1 MATVPA
7 GIRDKKGRVVQSGD
21 LRTLRDAGILAGV
34 TARRRRVLAE
44 DPAQG
49 RGKSQTYWELV
60 ESYRT
65 AKGSRHRRTAYL
77 GKLASKELS
86 GWQHLSG
93 RLNGQTP
100 AAPGLFDPSVPSAAM
115 GDAADAQVESV
126 DLKNI
131 RLQRLRNFGDVY
143 LAWTLWRM
151 LGLDTLLG
159 GKMPRGQED
168 VAWPVVAAILCVAQ
182 FLPAQQRLHLEQ
194 HFYPQSALED
204 LLGMAPGKVH
214 TDRLYAGLDQLL
226 PLKKPLEQ
234 HLRQRLGKLFD
245 LSYDVL
251 LYDLTS
257 TYFEGQCAANA
268 MAKRGYSRDSRGD
281 CLQVVMALI
290 VTTKGYPLGD
300 EVFDGNIHDATT
312 VQEIVQKVEAEHGQ
326 AQRLWVVDRGNVSE
340 ANLKFLR
347 DRGGQYIVG
356 TPKALLRQ
364 VPDGELRGAGWQEVR
379 AGLQVKRVPLEDPNH
394 KDAHETLILCRSEDR
409 VAKESAMLDRFL
421 VSMEKGLEGLKK
433 SAETGRLKDLA
444 TAPPRLG
451 RLKEKNW
458 RAAAC
463 FQVSITALDP
473 PVGKAKLR
481 VAWQKNAQEKRK
493 VCGYYLLRTNV
504 PDVDPVTLW
513 TQYIQLV
520 DAEWA
525 FRITKDELELRPV
538 GHRNQDRVLAPIL
551 VCFIAYAMWKTLA
564 GWMKASGLG
573 DARTGGGGVLD
584 PPERGRGSTH
594 PEPRRLTGHQFGGAC
609 VTQPEEH
616 LAVLRHR
623 LGLKLPTQLT
633 RFRLPAGKEAPMQME
648 CKLLEET
655 GLGNSARA
663 VFISRQRNLG

>member
-1 MATVPA
+1 MFLRK
-7 GIRDKKGRVVQSGD
+7 IR
-21 LRTLRDAGILAGV
+21 
-34 TARRRRVLAE
+34 
-44 DPAQG
+44 PQG

-65 AKGSRHRRTAYL
+65 AKGARHRRIAYL
-77 GKLASKELS
+77 GKLAGKELS
-86 GWQHLSG
+86 GWQQLSG

-100 AAPGLFDPSVPSAAM
+100 AAPGLFAPAVPLL
-115 GDAADAQVESV
+115 DHDADAQVESV

-131 RLQRLRNFGDVY
+131 RLQRLRHFGDVY

-159 GKMPRGQED
+159 AKMPRGQED
-168 VAWPVVAAILCVAQ
+168 VAWPVVAAILCVAR
-182 FLPAQQRLHLEQ
+182 FCRPSSELHIEQ

-204 LLGMAPGKVH
+204 LLGVAPGKVH
-214 TDRLYAGLDQLL
+214 TDRLYGGLDQLL

-257 TYFEGQCAANA
+257 TYFEGQCAANP

-281 CLQVVMALI
+281 CLQVVIALI
-290 VTTKGYPLGD
+290 VTTEGYPLGY
-300 EVFDGNIHDATT
+300 EVFDGNIHDSTT
-312 VQEIVQKVEAEHGQ
+312 VQQIVQKVEQEHGQ
-326 AQRLWVVDRGNVSE
+326 AGRIWVVDRGNVSE

-347 DRGGQYIVG
+347 DQGGQYIVG

-364 VPDGELRGAGWQEVR
+364 VPDGELSGAGWQEVR
-379 AGLQVKRVPLEDPNH
+379 AGLQVKRVPLDDPNP
-394 KDAHETLILCRSEDR
+394 KEAHETLILCRSEDR
-409 VAKESAMLDRFL
+409 VAKEAAMLDRFVAGL
-421 VSMEKGLEGLKK
+421 EKGLENLKQ

-444 TAPPRLG
+444 TAQQRLG

-473 PVGKAKLR
+473 PVGKAKLC
-481 VAWQKNAQEKRK
+481 VQWQKNEAEKRK

-525 FRITKDELELRPV
+525 FRITKDELELRPIW
-538 GHRNQDRVLAPIL
+538 HRNQDRVLAHIL

-573 DARTGGGGVLD
+573 DAPRPVVEEFSTIKSGDVVLPTKNPD
-584 PPERGRGSTH
+584 GSAAANLVV
-594 PEPRRLTGHQFGGAC
+594 RC

-616 LAVLRHR
+616 LAVLVQR
-623 LGLKLPTQLT
+623 LGLKLPGQLT
-633 RFRLPAGKEAPMQME
+633 RFRLASGKEVSTAQM
-648 CKLLEET
+648 
-655 GLGNSARA
+655 
-663 VFISRQRNLG
+663 

>member
-1 MATVPA
+1 VFLRK
-7 GIRDKKGRVVQSGD
+7 IR
-21 LRTLRDAGILAGV
+21 
-34 TARRRRVLAE
+34 
-44 DPAQG
+44 PQG

-65 AKGSRHRRTAYL
+65 AKGSRHRRIAYL
-77 GKLASKELS
+77 GKLAGKELS

-93 RLNGQTP
+93 RFNGQAP
-100 AAPGLFDPSVPSAAM
+100 AAPGLFDPSVPSATT

-126 DLKNI
+126 ELKNI

-168 VAWPVVAAILCVAQ
+168 VAWPVVAAILCVAR
-182 FLPAQQRLHLEQ
+182 FCRPSSELHIEQ

-204 LLGMAPGKVH
+204 LLGVAPGKVH

-226 PLKKPLEQ
+226 PLKKPIEQ

-257 TYFEGQCAANA
+257 TYFEGQGAANP

-281 CLQVVMALI
+281 CLQVVIALI
-290 VTTKGYPLGD
+290 VTTEGYPLGY
-300 EVFDGNIHDATT
+300 EVFDGNIHDSTT

-326 AQRLWVVDRGNVSE
+326 AQRIWVVDRGNVSE

-364 VPDGELRGAGWQEVR
+364 VPDGELSGAGWQEVR
-379 AGLQVKRVPLEDPNH
+379 AGLAVKRVPLENPNP

-444 TAPPRLG
+444 TAQQRLG

-473 PVGKAKLR
+473 PVGKAKLC
-481 VAWQKNAQEKRK
+481 VQWQKNEQEKRK

-504 PDVDPVTLW
+504 PDVDPVRLW

-525 FRITKDELELRPV
+525 FRITKDELELRPIW
-538 GHRNQDRVLAPIL
+538 HRNQDRVLAHIL

-573 DARTGGGGVLD
+573 DAPRPVVEEFSTLKSGDVVL
-584 PPERGRGSTH
+584 PTRNPEDAAGA
-594 PEPRRLTGHQFGGAC
+594 RLVVRC

-616 LAVLRHR
+616 LAVLLHR

-633 RFRLPAGKEAPMQME
+633 RFRLAAGKEVSTTQM
-648 CKLLEET
+648 
-655 GLGNSARA
+655 
-663 VFISRQRNLG
+663 

>member
-1 MATVPA
+1 MFLRK
-7 GIRDKKGRVVQSGD
+7 IR
-21 LRTLRDAGILAGV
+21 
-34 TARRRRVLAE
+34 
-44 DPAQG
+44 PHG

-65 AKGSRHRRTAYL
+65 AKGSRQRRIAYL
-77 GKLASKELS
+77 GKLGDKELS
-86 GWQHLSG
+86 GWQQLSG
-93 RLNGQTP
+93 GLNGQAP
-100 AAPGLFDPSVPSAAM
+100 ATPGLFDPAVPPATA
-115 GDAADAQVESV
+115 GDAADAQVASI
-126 DLKNI
+126 DLKQV
-131 RLQRLRNFGDVY
+131 RLQRLRNFGDVF
-143 LAWTLWRM
+143 LAWTLWRV

-159 GKMPRGQED
+159 EKMPRGQED
-168 VAWPVVAAILCVAQ
+168 VPWPVVAAILCLAR
-182 FLPAQQRLHLEQ
+182 FCRPSSERYIEN

-204 LLGMAPGKVH
+204 LLGVAPDKVH
-214 TDRLYAGLDQLL
+214 TDRLYGGLDQLL
-226 PLKKPLEQ
+226 SLKQQIEQ

-257 TYFEGQCAANA
+257 TYFEGQCAANP

-281 CLQVVMALI
+281 CLQVVIALI
-290 VTTKGYPLGD
+290 VTTDGYPLGY
-300 EVFDGNIHDATT
+300 EVFNGNIHDSTT
-312 VQEIVQKVEAEHGQ
+312 VQQIVQKVEQEHGQ
-326 AQRLWVVDRGNVSE
+326 AQRIWVVDRGNVSE

-379 AGLQVKRVPLEDPNH
+379 AGLQVKRVPLADPHN
-394 KDAHETLILCRSEDR
+394 KEAHETLILCRSEDR

-444 TAPPRLG
+444 TAQQRLG

-463 FQVSITALDP
+463 FHVSITALDP
-473 PVGKAKLR
+473 PVGKTKLR
-481 VAWQKNAQEKRK
+481 VEWQKNEQEKRK

-504 PDVDPVTLW
+504 PDVAPVTLW

-525 FRITKDELELRPV
+525 FRITKDELELRPIW
-538 GHRNQDRVLAPIL
+538 HRNQDRVLAHIL
-551 VCFIAYAMWKTLA
+551 VCFMAYAMWKTLA

-573 DARTGGGGVLD
+573 DAPRPVVEEFSTIKSGDVVLPTRNPD
-584 PPERGRGSTH
+584 GSQGTSLVV
-594 PEPRRLTGHQFGGAC
+594 RC

-616 LAVLRHR
+616 LAVLLHR
-623 LGLKLPTQLT
+623 LGLKLPLQLT
-633 RFRLPAGKEAPMQME
+633 RFRLPAGKEVPPAQM
-648 CKLLEET
+648 
-655 GLGNSARA
+655 
-663 VFISRQRNLG
+663 